1 MTTATMTETV
11 LRIAKISGADNFIM
25 TMPDTLFSGD
35 QPYEFLARKNSGMR
49 LALWRIRDEQKGKL
63 GQVKFERSESDEEGV
78 IVDSRDKDPNCD
90 FAHSWGAMSFNRS
103 VLDFADPV
111 MPHTGYLIPE
121 LISAK
126 IPIFGREMAGS
137 YYDCGTPEEYVRM
150 LTNEINSTL

>member
-11 LRIAKISGADNFIM
+11 LRIANISGADNFIM

-35 QPYEFLARKNSGMR
+35 QPYEFLARENSGMS

-63 GQVKFERSESDEEGV
+63 GQVKLEPPESDGV
-78 IVDSRDKDPNCD
+78 GVVVASRDKDPNCD

-103 VLDFADPV
+103 VLEFAEPG

-137 YYDCGTPEEYVRM
+137 YYDCGTPEEYIYM
-150 LTNEINSTL
+150 LTNEKNSTL